1 MEPVIALQQILGTDK
16 RNPVFTVCRDG
27 VGGVLHVYYGGELLE
42 EVADDREHAQYKLL
56 VARLYNAGVNAR
68 ILQEVFGASRKTM
81 KRWGDALKCG
91 DSQRLARVLAGRG
104 AQRKLTEPIQSYV
117 RMRFGAIY
125 RETRYEYRSRVLEE
139 IEQVFAVRLSGETI
153 RPLLKALKREAQS
166 AKEATACDCATVQ
179 GDAEEQREAS
189 IANDSKEMCMRP
201 YPQDETQS
209 ASNRKESPTSCQEPS
224 PRLTLCHHVG
234 VLLFHET
241 LRGVEAWVESEAEE
255 QQSGAWLVKQWLA
268 AILLGAVN
276 IEQTKLLDFDD
287 LRMLLGR
294 TLRLTHGQRTEL
306 GRLATTET
314 AACLFRF
321 NAQQVKASDCADFYY
336 DPHTKHYTGI
346 SKVLKGW
353 CPGIRLADKALH
365 MDFIHTAGGCPVY
378 LEPTD
383 NYEDLRER
391 FMKTVRHFRA
401 LTGVGEQK
409 ALTFVVDR
417 GIYAYAVFKEIIES
431 PSCHLIT
438 WEKGYKAGS
447 WDAADVDGAFAMQRP
462 RNRAADVQTYSFEY
476 IDAPWRKDQRMR
488 LLRVRATNPKGTTVE
503 VGVLSDD
510 RERNAQ
516 DIIVLIFQRWIQE
529 NDFKYLDTHF
539 GINEITTYA
548 TIPYNE
554 LQGHVTQKDM
564 KSGEYKALEVTRAE
578 LRKKL
583 AKLLLREHEHP
594 RTNKKRTEQIQEL
607 TRGIEQTAEQLAT
620 TQKEVSR
627 LEFLIEQAYVRLD
640 TRNKH
645 VMDAIKLIARNAFY
659 ALFAPFKQRYDNY
672 RDDHVLF
679 RNLTQAS
686 GVLIEQADT
695 VEAILLPTAH
705 CMPKTRR
712 IIERVLEEIN
722 ASGPEMPD
730 GSGRQLRFRLGKKE
744 EIQLAIHQSPNRTF

>member
-1 MEPVIALQQILGTDK
+1 
-16 RNPVFTVCRDG
+16 
-27 VGGVLHVYYGGELLE
+27 
-42 EVADDREHAQYKLL
+42 
-56 VARLYNAGVNAR
+56 VARLYNARVNAR
-68 ILQEVFGASRKTM
+68 VLQEVFGASRKTM

-91 DSQRLARVLAGRG
+91 DSQELARVLAGRA

-117 RMRFGAIY
+117 CMRFPAIY
-125 RETRYEYRSRVLEE
+125 RETRYEYRRRVLEE
-139 IEQVFAVRLSGETI
+139 IEQVFGVRLSGETI
-153 RPLLKALKREAQS
+153 RPLLKALKGEEQG

-179 GDAEEQREAS
+179 ADAPEQGEAP
-189 IANDSKEMCMRP
+189 IGNDSKEVCVP
-201 YPQDETQS
+201 PCPPDQTES
-209 ASNRKESPTSCQEPS
+209 ADNRKESPAFCQEAPQ
-224 PRLTLCHHVG
+224 RLTLCHHVG

-241 LRGVEAWVESEAEE
+241 LRGIEAWVEGEAQEE
-255 QQSGAWLVKQWLA
+255 QSGAWLVKQWLA

-321 NAQQVKASDCADFYY
+321 NAQEVKAPDCGDFYY
-336 DPHTKHYTGI
+336 DPHTKHYTGMA
-346 SKVLKGW
+346 KVLKGW

-378 LEPTD
+378 LEPAD
-383 NYEDLRER
+383 NYEDLRDR
-391 FMKTVRHFRA
+391 FMKTVQRFRT
-401 LTGVGEQK
+401 LIGVGEEK
-409 ALTFVVDR
+409 ALTFIVDR
-417 GIYAYAVFKEIIES
+417 GIYAYRVFEKIIES

-438 WEKGYKAGS
+438 WEKGYQADT
-447 WDAADVDGAFAMQRP
+447 WDGADVAAAFVMERP
-462 RNRAADVQTYSFEY
+462 RNRAADVQTYTFKY
-476 IDAPWRKDQRMR
+476 LDTPWRKDPRMR
-488 LLRVRATNPKGTTVE
+488 LLRVRATNPKGNTME

-510 RERNAQ
+510 LERNAQ
-516 DIIVLIFQRWIQE
+516 DIILLIFQRWIQE
-529 NDFKYLDTHF
+529 NDFKYLDNHF
-539 GINEITTYA
+539 GINEITTYT
-548 TIPYNE
+548 TIPYDE
-554 LQGHVTQKDM
+554 LQGYVSEKNM

-583 AKLLLREHEHP
+583 SKQLLREHEHP
-594 RTNKKRTEQIQEL
+594 RKNNKRAEAIQEL
-607 TRGIEQTAEQLAT
+607 TRRIEETGQQLAA
-620 TQKEVSR
+620 TQKETSR

-659 ALFAPFKQRYDNY
+659 ALFAPFKERYDNY

-686 GVLIEQADT
+686 GVLIEQAGT
-695 VEAILLPTAH
+695 VEAILLPTPH
-705 CMPKTRR
+705 YMPKTHR

-722 ASGPEMPD
+722 ASDPEMPD
-730 GSGRQLRFRLGKKE
+730 GSGRKLRFRLGKKE
-744 EIQLAIHQSPNRTF
+744 EIQLAIHQSQKRTF